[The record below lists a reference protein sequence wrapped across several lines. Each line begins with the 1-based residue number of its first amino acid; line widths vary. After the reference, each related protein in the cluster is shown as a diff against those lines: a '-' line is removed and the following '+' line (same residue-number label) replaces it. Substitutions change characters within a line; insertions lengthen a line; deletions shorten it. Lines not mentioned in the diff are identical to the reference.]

1 MTLPGYAWIF
11 YALIDYDVYF
21 SVMEMSFFARD
32 ITESQ
37 IFKFLTRPNDAIG
50 FIVNTVLTSLQLE
63 YIYEKKNRKII

>member
-1 MTLPGYAWIF
+1 
-11 YALIDYDVYF
+11 
-21 SVMEMSFFARD
+21 MEMSFFARD